1 MTTSNYYINK
11 LNNYIDICVNSLN
24 ANNIITNDLSVNNI
38 TGIFKQYID
47 NSLTTITD
55 RINNME
61 NSTSLFDN
69 STNNIYNNYTNIQTN
84 IDLIDISIQDTQQNI
99 INNYYDKNII
109 DNSIN
114 FINSQI
120 NNIINNDYTFNSE
133 KTFNDNI
140 TISGNLIGPNQFFIE
155 PISLNSDYGNVII
168 NGNLQVDGNTTTV
181 KSSNID
187 ISSKTIKLQNNEL
200 DNNSLEVFNNNGIN
214 PHILYDHQN
223 SNWDINTNLDISG
236 KLNIK
241 DNDFRINTNNDLS
254 DNKFEII
261 LGENK
266 TLFLDGNLEIT
277 GDFIND
283 STFTIYERNSKINV
297 VNKND
302 IINDNVYSLYEGS
315 SLSNFIINN
324 KDIYTWGKNIG
335 LKSGINYYG
344 YNVSFK
350 KKPYNE
356 ILNDNSND
364 MIGFLARYNTFRLD
378 SVDFSYIT
386 PAQINDF
393 FETSYN
399 KIIVKQS
406 NISYKLKTKI
416 NLDIS
421 LGQTFLGEYYI
432 DFVLLKYENNS
443 HLASSIIAS
452 IQKDISAIG
461 LTSIDL
467 SFNIEKYTL
476 KKNQSIGIGFLIYN
490 KSFDG
495 SLNYINYSF
504 GGLHFTPNTGFHNL
518 TGRARMSTY
527 GQPGPD
533 WESAPWGGWYLS
545 QSINPNL
552 ISGRTGY
559 MVYSPEPY
567 YTNNNSHFYLSY
579 NIYMLHNNNFNQFY
593 VPQDIL
599 FYSILHLKNFNNN
612 IFDISSNKLTYQQ
625 ESNDSDK
632 SNYIITANTNDIFKL
647 DFRIKGYWNMTG
659 IVTQITWPND
669 HPHYRTS
676 SVEWRLGIQYVL
688 IKNYF
693 SDNPEILKD
702 KYGNIIL
709 LRANNS
715 LNGRRLD
722 YDLNTSVEIYLKKD
736 DTISVGFLN
745 FDIFTI
751 GTSNHFHTFTEGLN
765 IRYFSSGT
773 GVDQEYFFR
782 GGECEVY
789 NYSDSY
795 LKLHSL
801 NSIEQDIS
809 MNFNNINLNLEKNL
823 LIDYESINIDNSFN
837 GNNIISNDISTNN
850 ININNDFSCN
860 ILNIKDISINFNNL
874 PIYNNLIEAGNELEL
889 WELWKK
895 SDGRIYVNI

>member
-364 MIGFLARYNTFRLD
+364 MIRFLARYNTFRLD

-406 NISYKLKTKI
+406 NINYKLKTKI

-476 KKNQSIGIGFLIYN
+476 KKNQSIGIGFLLYN
-490 KSFDG
+490 KTIDG
-495 SLNYINYSF
+495 YFNDDN
-504 GGLHFTPNTGFHNL
+504 FTPGGMYILSRTGMDHQV
-518 TGRARMSTY
+518 GDRVGSAA
-527 GQPGPD
+527 D
-533 WESAPWGGWYLS
+533 APWASRYYGTQKNNDLTHRE
-545 QSINPNL
+545 
-552 ISGRTGY
+552 SGY
-559 MVYSPEPY
+559 KAVSYDPY
-567 YTNNNSHFYLSY
+567 YTSNRNYIMLSY
-579 NIYMLHNNNFNQFY
+579 NVYMVDKANASNIINN
-593 VPQDIL
+593 IREIES
-599 FYSILHLKNFNNN
+599 YSILHLKNFFDSN
-612 IFDISSNKLTYQQ
+612 FDISNNKFTYTY
-625 ESNDSDK
+625 NANRNIN
-632 SNYIITANTNDIFKL
+632 SNYIIKANTSDLFKSDI
-647 DFRIKGYWNMTG
+647 RIKGYWE
-659 IVTQITWPND
+659 IVGGAISAHSWSDGEITEVRERNCA
-669 HPHYRTS
+669 
-676 SVEWRLGIQYVL
+676 VQFVL

-693 SDNPEILKD
+693 TNPEILID
-702 KYGNIIL
+702 VHGNPIMYSYTSSQS
-709 LRANNS
+709 AKVE
-715 LNGRRLD
+715 
-722 YDLNTSVEIYLKKD
+722 YDFNKSAEFYLEKD
-736 DTISVGFLN
+736 DTISVGFLY
-745 FDIFTI
+745 FYIFQLATTQNWHRYAI
-751 GTSNHFHTFTEGLN
+751 GINETTFTSVHVVAQSAE
-765 IRYFSSGT
+765 
-773 GVDQEYFFR
+773 FFR
-782 GGECEVY
+782 TPRCHVWHDGVS
-789 NYSDSY
+789 N
-795 LKLHSL
+795 LKLTSCTP
-801 NSIEQDIS
+801 SEQDIT